1 MDVSKFTES
10 VDRQSG
16 VLCDNSMQFG
26 DPFNGFLPVDLK
38 IFRPDTDNF
47 DSSCIPYAFRSVLC
61 FCAAPVLSVCGF
73 CIIGAPCSAC
83 GACFKSCS
91 LDYGCSECAEC
102 GLIMTHNTCY
112 WAKHTWC
119 VDNIVKMCC

>member
-26 DPFNGFLPVDLK
+26 DPFNGYLPIDLK
-38 IFRPDTDNF
+38 TFIPGADTY
-47 DSSCIPYAFRSVLC
+47 DSSCVPYAFRSVIC
-61 FCAAPVLSVCGF
+61 CCAAPVLGVCGLV
-73 CIIGAPCSAC
+73 IGIPC
-83 GACFKSCS
+83 GALGMCFEGACN
-91 LDYGCSECAEC
+91 ECANC
-102 GLIMTHNTCY
+102 GLIMTSNTYY